1 VSAEIVPDE
10 PRRWWSSQ
18 WRSCAGTAAVEF
30 AFVCPILMVFLLGI
44 YSVGS
49 VMHCI
54 SSVRYALEE
63 TARML
68 QLNPKLTEDDLQEAI
83 DTKLANYGSRV
94 VTVTLTMNTETDE
107 AGSEIAHL
115 SASYSWLI
123 AVPFIPRYDGAYEQ
137 SVDIFLV
144 IAQ

>member
-1 VSAEIVPDE
+1 VFPALL
-10 PRRWWSSQ
+10 
-18 WRSCAGTAAVEF
+18 
-30 AFVCPILMVFLLGI
+30 ILLLGI

-49 VMHCI
+49 VMHSI

-68 QLNPKLTEDDLQEAI
+68 QLDPDLTEDELQTAI
-83 DTKLANYGSRV
+83 DGKLANYGNQA
-94 VTVTLTMNTETDE
+94 VTLTLTTDTDDS
-107 AGSEIAHL
+107 GSEIAHL

-137 SVDIFLV
+137 SVDVFLV
-144 IAQ
+144 IAP

>member
-1 VSAEIVPDE
+1 MFAEMIPDR
-10 PRRWWSSQ
+10 PPHRSFSLWRCSSG
-18 WRSCAGTAAVEF
+18 SAAVEF
-30 AFVCPILMVFLLGI
+30 AFVFPLLMILLVGI

-68 QLNPKLTEDDLQEAI
+68 QLNPKLTEGELQDAI

-94 VTVTLTMNTETDE
+94 VTVTLTMNTETDDT
-107 AGSEIAHL
+107 GSEIAHL

-144 IAQ
+144 IAP

>member
-1 VSAEIVPDE
+1 M
-10 PRRWWSSQ
+10 
-18 WRSCAGTAAVEF
+18 
-30 AFVCPILMVFLLGI
+30 ILLLGI

-68 QLNPKLTEDDLQEAI
+68 QLNPALTEDDLQAAI
-83 DTKLANYGSRV
+83 DSKLANYGNQAI
-94 VTVTLTMNTETDE
+94 TLTMSTDTDE
-107 AGSEIAHL
+107 SGTEIAHL

-137 SVDIFLV
+137 SVDVFLV
-144 IAQ
+144 IAP

>member
-1 VSAEIVPDE
+1 MSAET
-10 PRRWWSSQ
+10 SSGKLRY
-18 WRSCAGTAAVEF
+18 RSFSLLRCTCGAAAVEF
-30 AFVCPILMVFLLGI
+30 ALVFPFLMTLLLGI

-68 QLNPKLTEDDLQEAI
+68 QLNPTLTEDDLQAAI
-83 DTKLANYGSRV
+83 DTKLASYGSRV
-94 VTVTLTMNTETDE
+94 VKVTLTMNTDTDE
-107 AGSEIAHL
+107 TGSEIAHL

-123 AVPFIPRYDGAYEQ
+123 AVPFIPKYDGAYQQ

-144 IAQ
+144 IAP

>member
-1 VSAEIVPDE
+1 MSADSVPDE
-10 PRRWWSSQ
+10 PRQRSFSLWQCSSG
-18 WRSCAGTAAVEF
+18 SAAVEF
-30 AFVCPILMVFLLGI
+30 AFVFPLLLVLLLGI

-68 QLNPKLTEDDLQEAI
+68 QLDPSLTEGDLQAAI
-83 DTKLANYGSRV
+83 DTKLANYGSRAV
-94 VTVTLTMNTETDE
+94 MVTLTMSTEEDE
-107 AGSEIAHL
+107 TGSEIAHL

-123 AVPFIPRYDGAYEQ
+123 AVPFIPTYDGAYQQ

-144 IAQ
+144 IAP